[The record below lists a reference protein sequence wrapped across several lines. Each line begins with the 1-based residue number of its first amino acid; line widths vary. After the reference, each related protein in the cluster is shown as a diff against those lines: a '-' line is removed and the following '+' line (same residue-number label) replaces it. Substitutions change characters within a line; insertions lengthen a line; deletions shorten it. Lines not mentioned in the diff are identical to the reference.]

1 MVSRTRSAG
10 NLPNLYASRTHAGG
24 ACFQT
29 FRLITNWASFKIKQH
44 KSVSAM
50 SQFVRDFYNNNAV
63 REWERLDMPLCKIEF
78 VSTLRLIDKY
88 FPKQGHIC
96 DIGGGP
102 GRYSIELIRQGYTV
116 TLFDLS
122 EEEVRLARAQLDTL
136 GLSAK
141 QLIVGDARDMSA
153 LASESF
159 DAALLMGP
167 MYHIVEPEERA
178 GVLRE
183 LARILKPHGTAIVAY
198 LNAWGIMRTG
208 IVDFA
213 HWYRDISTLRSML
226 NEHTFTGQGQP
237 NFTACYWSTPDAAL
251 GEVKK
256 ASLEVI
262 SYAGAEGFAGGMG
275 PLLERLAA
283 DNPEAYSNVV
293 QVAAETCELEQYRD
307 STDHLHIVVR
317 KEAAS

>member
-1 MVSRTRSAG
+1 MLQFCGMINS
-10 NLPNLYASRTHAGG
+10 
-24 ACFQT
+24 
-29 FRLITNWASFKIKQH
+29 WASFKVKQH

-50 SQFVRDFYNNNAV
+50 SQFVRDFYNNNAT
-63 REWERLDMPLCKIEF
+63 REWERLDLPLCRIEF

-88 FPKQGHIC
+88 LPKQGHVC

-102 GRYSIELIRQGYTV
+102 GRYSVELIRQGCTV

-122 EEEVRLARAQLDTL
+122 EEAIRLARSQLDTL
-136 GLSAK
+136 GLVAK

-183 LARILKPHGTAIVAY
+183 LARILKPNGTAIVAY

-208 IVDFA
+208 IVDFPQ
-213 HWYRDISTLRSML
+213 WYRDISTLRLML
-226 NEHTFTGQGQP
+226 NEHTFSGRVLP
-237 NFTACYWSTPDAAL
+237 NFTECYWSTPDAAL
-251 GEVKK
+251 GEIKK
-256 ASLEVI
+256 AGLQVI
-262 SYAGAEGFAGGMG
+262 SYAGTEGFAGGMR

-283 DNPEAYSNVV
+283 DSPEAYANVV

-307 STDHLHIVVR
+307 STDHLHIVAR
-317 KEAAS
+317 KAMAS